1 MSGAAHAQ
9 EPALDMSMDD
19 APPALAVTS
28 CSGGSSGSG
37 ASGSGVRPRSSSR
50 LSQYD
55 VGAPI
60 GSGKY
65 STVFCASDRR
75 TGERVALKRVQI
87 FSIMDKERRAD
98 CVNEVRSLQT
108 LEHPNIVR
116 YVDSFLEDNELA
128 IVLEWADAGDVG
140 KLLARVRGEECA
152 GGAGAARGGVGAGDV
167 GASSDG
173 GELASE
179 LLPEHTIWSV
189 LRQAASGLAHMHSRR
204 VMHRDLKPSN
214 VFLGSD
220 GTVKLGDLGLSRV
233 MSSKTVELQSMVGTP
248 FYMSPE
254 VIRGKPYDFA
264 SDVWSL
270 GCLAYEMAAL
280 RSPFDKPGLNYYTLG
295 RAIVNCAYDALP
307 AARSSERIERFVKR
321 CLQADPK
328 NRASAAELVALAEEA
343 EAALRVSG
351 AGCGVWGGCMGG
363 EEALRAR
370 RLVHQGASPRVDVG
384 PWMTSS

>member
-1 MSGAAHAQ
+1 MEEAMSGAAHAQ

-173 GELASE
+173 EALASE
-179 LLPEHTIWSV
+179 LLPEHTIWS
-189 LRQAASGLAHMHSRR
+189 
-204 VMHRDLKPSN
+204 
-214 VFLGSD
+214 
-220 GTVKLGDLGLSRV
+220 
-233 MSSKTVELQSMVGTP
+233 SMVGTP

-351 AGCGVWGGCMGG
+351 AGCGVCGGCMGG
-363 EEALRAR
+363 GGGGGRGAARPATRAS
-370 RLVHQGASPRVDVG
+370 GCEPAS
-384 PWMTSS
+384 